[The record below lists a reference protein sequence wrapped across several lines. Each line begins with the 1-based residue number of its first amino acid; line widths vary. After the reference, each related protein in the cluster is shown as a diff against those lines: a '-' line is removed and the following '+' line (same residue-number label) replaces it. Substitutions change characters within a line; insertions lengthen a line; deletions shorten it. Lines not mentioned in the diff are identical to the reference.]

1 MGFKNNWRSYLNRSQ
16 PTQQLKLD
24 ADAIKYSIE
33 IDQNVIAKHHGISRK
48 QIEIVAWPAVVS
60 ACCFK
65 SNLIV
70 HSHSKCLTNTKFDFR
85 IMDKFN
91 QLGGIK
97 YGHTPGC
104 ENKLGHCAEQR
115 AANDLLYKMRDRK
128 RKIKDILFSKA
139 FRPRTMKEISMC
151 DNCCY
156 VFDK

>member
-1 MGFKNNWRSYLNRSQ
+1 MASKYNWRSFANSNMT
-16 PTQQLKLD
+16 TQLLKLN

-33 IDQNVIAKHHGISRK
+33 IDEDVIARHNNELKKH
-48 QIEIVAWPAVVS
+48 IEIIAWPAVVS

-65 SNLIV
+65 SSLIV
-70 HSHSKCLTNTKFDFR
+70 HSHSKCLTNTKFDLR
-85 IMDKFN
+85 LMKKFN

-97 YGHTPGC
+97 YGHVPGC

-115 AANDLLYKMRDRK
+115 AANDLLYHVKDRK

-139 FRPRTMKEISMC
+139 IRPRTMMEIPMC